1 MALFFNNKVTIQRPS
16 WAIENEIRAPI
27 DSTVN
32 PMFIYLANF
41 SFLFRITI
49 LLDQLF
55 ATQDTKSARSLEDD
69 QLQIFRAVETALATM
84 GVDGR
89 SCLLRTICE
98 IQKNPIG
105 EMTIIGEVLTVL
117 LTPKRGI
124 NDFLHDYL
132 EAERLGQTEEA
143 SQETCGSY
151 YPKCPMSLF
160 NLFKSW
166 STPEDKPAEPVY
178 NNGVELQYMDGQPL
192 DGETGRSDKVPIEN
206 HYLMHVN

>member
-1 MALFFNNKVTIQRPS
+1 MANRN
-16 WAIENEIRAPI
+16 A
-27 DSTVN
+27 
-32 PMFIYLANF
+32 
-41 SFLFRITI
+41 I
-49 LLDQLF
+49 LLRPQWVVNNYLTLPLVTQGTGKNSIRGLF
-55 ATQDTKSARSLEDD
+55 QVIIPVTLFLDSLFDESAGTFKKRSLEDD